1 MAEPNMA
8 ASLAHDDPASLAQG
22 CDELRARDDREPLA
36 RQAGSGSVR
45 LTIPM
50 SRLRPSSRNPS
61 M

>member
-1 MAEPNMA
+1 MA